1 MKKTL
6 ESFECAQPTIK
17 KRAIRFVLDR
27 ISYACGIVAIIIPLM
42 SASAYAESRA
52 AGVVSMTIGKAYL
65 NDDTLI
71 KVGTEL
77 NEGDKIETLSNGHV
91 YIRFVDN
98 GLVSI
103 RPDSQLLIE
112 HYQFNADT
120 PSNSVI
126 KFDLTEGVMRSISGA
141 GAKAARDKFRLNTPI
156 AAIGVRGTDF
166 VVKASSSLIQAVV
179 NEGAIVVAPFSDACA
194 ADSFGPCSENSVEL
208 TGQAKQLLEV
218 SALASS
224 PRLIPLSETFATELK
239 NSLSNETSSSENGAL
254 TEEETTSEDESNTQN
269 DNESEPNTS
278 DENSTNANDFTSE
291 ANNLDNT
298 AKAQPS
304 KTDSTDNGLDTVTS
318 LVSSGQ
324 TNIDKD
330 LKDTQDRSE
339 VASLISDYVADN
351 NVTSADKLPIDNTD
365 NPDDLII
372 PDNYVPEA
380 ALDTTSLSERKLT
393 WGRWGNTLVTDRIVT
408 TVEVARLGKD
418 VALTSLNP
426 ESGDISLLY
435 RQSSDLKELDPTLA
449 GNLSFNL
456 VDAQATLTTLDGKS
470 SLMEVTSGTLDIDF
484 SQGTFGTT
492 LVTNH
497 DLLSS
502 DLTLSA
508 EGSIDSN
515 GILKSTSSDGYLK
528 GATTFEGDAASYI
541 LHRDIDLGS
550 VDAAA
555 YFDR

>member
-1 MKKTL
+1 MKTTRI
-6 ESFECAQPTIK
+6 SFKSVQRSIK
-17 KRAIRFVLDR
+17 KRATLVQEPFARVFSMFAIC
-27 ISYACGIVAIIIPLM
+27 ISLV
-42 SASAYAESRA
+42 SANVYAENHA

-65 NDDTLI
+65 NNDTLI

-103 RPDSQLLIE
+103 RPDSKLLIE
-112 HYQFNADT
+112 HYQYNPDA
-120 PSNSVI
+120 PSDSVI
-126 KFDLTEGVMRSISGA
+126 KFDLTEGVMRSISGT

-194 ADSFGPCSENSVEL
+194 AEALGPCSENSVEL
-208 TGQAKQLLEV
+208 TGQAKQLLEI

-224 PRLIPLSETFATELK
+224 PRLIPLSETFAAELK
-239 NSLSNETSSSENGAL
+239 NSLTEESSDADSSEASNA
-254 TEEETTSEDESNTQN
+254 DESTEDQEATN
-269 DNESEPNTS
+269 S
-278 DENSTNANDFTSE
+278 DEEVSDEPTPSTTNQKSSLLKSDVSAASNISSDNSLASVNTNTTN
-291 ANNLDNT
+291 
-298 AKAQPS
+298 
-304 KTDSTDNGLDTVTS
+304 
-318 LVSSGQ
+318 SSV
-324 TNIDKD
+324 DKD
-330 LKDTQDRSE
+330 LKNTSEDRSE
-339 VASLISDYVADN
+339 IESLVSAYVSDSSLATADN
-351 NVTSADKLPIDNTD
+351 R
-365 NPDDLII
+365 II
-372 PDNYVPEA
+372 PDNYVPESVV
-380 ALDTTSLSERKLT
+380 DSDSLSDRKLT
-393 WGRWGNTLVTDRIVT
+393 WGRWGNALTTDRIVT
-408 TVEVARLGKD
+408 TADVARFGKEI
-418 VALTSLNP
+418 ALTTVDP
-426 ESGDISLLY
+426 ESGDISMLY
-435 RQSSDLKELDPTLA
+435 RAPSGFNELDPTLA
-449 GNLSFNL
+449 GSMSFNL
-456 VDAQATLTTLDGKS
+456 VDAQATLTTLEGES

-528 GATTFEGDAASYI
+528 GATTLEGDAASYI
-541 LHRDIDLGS
+541 LHKDIDLGS